1 MSLRQYCVSVWSVV
15 NYIKQSIK
23 LMFRKVGLSTI
34 LAVSFIVMFI
44 LYKSI
49 LILIPMVHFHQCI
62 FVLALY
68 RSPDPTEDA
77 TAILPYV
84 YTCPNNDTILH
95 SKDRAFVFC
104 NPQELDYAMHTTEG
118 FKIVEAPDQCEYL
131 AENALRYQPRTTK
144 YNIADLNTNHNHSLT
159 SSKFSVNR

>member
-1 MSLRQYCVSVWSVV
+1 
-15 NYIKQSIK
+15 
-23 LMFRKVGLSTI
+23 
-34 LAVSFIVMFI
+34 
-44 LYKSI
+44 
-49 LILIPMVHFHQCI
+49 MVHFHQCITDFAGRRFLDLFRAFLSKSI

-131 AENALRYQPRTTK
+131 AENTLRYQPRTTK

-159 SSKFSVNR
+159 SSKFSGNR